1 MYVLADTSQIGG
13 NVSSNVD
20 SSKRRVETKFTRER
34 APGRRALGLVSMAA
48 AVAVAPVPFK
58 DEDDDSSDDDFAD
71 ELEAQLFE
79 AEVKRDAVKSE
90 RDEGRDEEPSAKR
103 VVRDAG
109 RREEQHDG
117 REGLATL
124 PLELT
129 LQILLWLSPEDL
141 TSVGTTCKA
150 MAFATADDSLWRRCF
165 CSRFGHPKLTGV
177 RSWRALYFQEDAR

>member
-1 MYVLADTSQIGG
+1 
-13 NVSSNVD
+13 
-20 SSKRRVETKFTRER
+20 
-34 APGRRALGLVSMAA
+34 MAA

-79 AEVKRDAVKSE
+79 AEVKRDAVTGLKRE

-109 RREEQHDG
+109 RWEEQHDG
-117 REGLATL
+117 RGGRATL

-129 LQILLWLSPEDL
+129 LQILRATNQRQLAEELRKATGTGKLPSLFP
-141 TSVGTTCKA
+141 VG
-150 MAFATADDSLWRRCF
+150 M
-165 CSRFGHPKLTGV
+165 
-177 RSWRALYFQEDAR
+177 DASYWWWMRGMLRH